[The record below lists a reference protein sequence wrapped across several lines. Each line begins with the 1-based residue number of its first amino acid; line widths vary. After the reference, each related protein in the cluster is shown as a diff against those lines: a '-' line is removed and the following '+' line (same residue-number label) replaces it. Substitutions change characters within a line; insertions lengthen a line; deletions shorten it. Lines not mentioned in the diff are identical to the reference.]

1 MLPNIKTI
9 LYVSDLKGET
19 WPSMRL
25 AYSIAQQYGAKLIYV
40 HVVNHVKELRE
51 TMKDFEINSRVDIE
65 EILTK
70 ATAKADSRMKR
81 NIEKFLAAELQNAD
95 NPVEIEIQVAEGYAA
110 QTILRVA
117 EKEEADLIVMST
129 RTHGTVGQVVGSTT
143 NKVMHHGKFPVLVIP
158 YY

>member
-25 AYSIAQQYGAKLIYV
+25 AYSIAEQYGARMIYA

-70 ATAKADSRMKR
+70 ATAKAESRMKD
-81 NIEKFLAAELQNAD
+81 NIEKFLAAELQNAES
-95 NPVEIEIQVAEGYAA
+95 PVQTEIQVVEGYPA

-117 EKEEADLIVMST
+117 EKEEADLIVMSS
-129 RTHGTVGQVVGSTT
+129 RTHGTVGQVMGSTT